1 MYYEYNIRGKCI
13 FSVGTNI
20 MIKLVKLAE
29 LIIFL
34 SAYNY
39 CEKPTCIHRKNNK
52 KPLRQEKIRTTRNK
66 IVFVMFIWGLSSHSR
81 TFQSYGDV
89 TITGEGLQILTYA
102 WHTWTHELSSE
113 VSYAC
118 RTYCD
123 KGHPFIIVISEGPW
137 PSHLLPSV

>member
-13 FSVGTNI
+13 FSGGTNI

-39 CEKPTCIHRKNNK
+39 CEKHTCIHRKNIKNI
-52 KPLRQEKIRTTRNK
+52 PQEKIRSTRNK
-66 IVFVMFIWGLSSHSR
+66 IVFLFIRGLSSHSR
-81 TFQSYGDV
+81 TFHSYGDV

-102 WHTWTHELSSE
+102 
-113 VSYAC
+113 
-118 RTYCD
+118 
-123 KGHPFIIVISEGPW
+123 
-137 PSHLLPSV
+137 